1 MPTFGRGLGAVGGD
15 LPHAGAVAAERHQAG
30 DDGRLAEADVA
41 HDGHAAVGAGVGAVE
56 VGVDLLEEP
65 LAAREDGVHGD
76 AGHLKQ
82 QRFEG
87 DVLRPIGGKT
97 HWWVRKMENWLVV
110 KHTRTTASLHPAHI
124 LYLQRIHSK
133 LFHFGVFLVFRLKE

>member
-1 MPTFGRGLGAVGGD
+1 MPTFGRRLRAVGGN
-15 LPHAGAVAAERHQAG
+15 LSHAGAVAAERHQAG

-41 HDGHAAVGAGVGAVE
+41 HNRHAAVGAGIGAVE

-97 HWWVRKMENWLVV
+97 HWRVR
-110 KHTRTTASLHPAHI
+110 
-124 LYLQRIHSK
+124 RIET
-133 LFHFGVFLVFRLKE
+133 LLAVRYVRVRP

>member
-1 MPTFGRGLGAVGGD
+1 MPTFGRRLGAVGGN
-15 LPHAGAVAAERHQAG
+15 LSHAGAVAAERHQAG

-41 HDGHAAVGAGVGAVE
+41 HNRHAAVGAGIGAVE

-97 HWWVRKMENWLVV
+97 HWRVRRIENLLAVRYV
-110 KHTRTTASLHPAHI
+110 RVLP
-124 LYLQRIHSK
+124 
-133 LFHFGVFLVFRLKE
+133 